1 MLTFAADRDMPV
13 INLVDTVIK
22 HAVEH
27 AASDIH
33 FEPNEQKLM
42 VRVRID
48 GMLYDIH
55 SICP

>member
-1 MLTFAADRDMPV
+1 MLN
-13 INLVDTVIK
+13 IILIE
-22 HAVEH
+22 AVQQGS
-27 AASDIH
+27 SDIH